1 MQCKTVISV
10 SLVHYTFI
18 FLLLLYNHIY
28 VCNGFLLL
36 CVETEIGTKDIVE
49 QPVKPKKK
57 RRTKKVKVPFQKDA
71 QVASTSSH
79 NVEPPQVIE
88 DPLDKLVK
96 KIVEEAS

>member
-1 MQCKTVISV
+1 M
-10 SLVHYTFI
+10 
-18 FLLLLYNHIY
+18 
-28 VCNGFLLL
+28 
-36 CVETEIGTKDIVE
+36 
-49 QPVKPKKK
+49 KPKKK